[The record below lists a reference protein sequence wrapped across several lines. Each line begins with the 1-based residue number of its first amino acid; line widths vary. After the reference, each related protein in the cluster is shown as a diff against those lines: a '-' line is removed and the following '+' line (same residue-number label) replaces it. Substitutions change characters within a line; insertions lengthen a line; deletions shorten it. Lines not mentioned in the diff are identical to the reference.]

1 MHGCGL
7 QNGDHSVCESWVL
20 ISQDSPGKTEP
31 MEYIE
36 ILYTDIER
44 DYKRLANAM
53 VEAEKSHDLPY
64 ANRRTRRSRD
74 LVPV

>member
-1 MHGCGL
+1 
-7 QNGDHSVCESWVL
+7 
-20 ISQDSPGKTEP
+20 